1 MESQVQ
7 LGEVR
12 RASRYPKLQ
21 SVLHSARVST
31 MVNSLQ
37 RAVVLDRLIIEV
49 EADDRDD
56 AFFAGHGL
64 GG

>member
-1 MESQVQ
+1 
-7 LGEVR
+7 
-12 RASRYPKLQ
+12 
-21 SVLHSARVST
+21 